1 MRFIRKSKN
10 AQHLLRVPVRLFTGQ
25 QGRFRPGNSPVPRG
39 HSMQHVLFHY
49 HLDPITWVYLS
60 SLLVVA
66 VYFKFGRLFS
76 LRNWDLIL
84 LLLLAWGV
92 SMIARDQR
100 PPAIDSPAVVAQQQE
115 PSGEPAGPAP
125 AQGDWAIWGYRWL
138 LGVGVLLLLR
148 MLADPFLVRR
158 PLLEPNLS
166 AGGLAFLGLA
176 LFVFLSANILTARVP
191 TAEPLAQRANAP
203 TAETPPE
210 SAPEVSP
217 AVEEPL
223 PIEGS
228 PAAEETTPLPPRHP
242 LLNLLP
248 WIPTKAFSQT
258 RPVPSPT
265 LVTLTKTVVVLSHMA
280 LVIGL
285 VLIGLYHFG
294 NIWTGVAVATLYL
307 VLPYTAQLFGRVDH
321 VLPAVL
327 LVWAVLQYRHPMLA
341 GALLGLAIGTIF
353 FPVFLLPLWISFY
366 WQRGRWRFLIGVG
379 LSLGGLVLALIPVSA
394 NAGEFWQHVL
404 TMLGGSSFGLQ
415 GVDGLWNAHE
425 PLLRIPLIALTAVLS
440 VALAFWP
447 AQKNLGTL
455 ISCSGAI
462 MLAVQFWYAHQG
474 LLYVNWYLP
483 LFLLTSFRPNLEH
496 RVAVASLGEGHLF
509 RRRSSTSQV
518 AA

>member
-1 MRFIRKSKN
+1 
-10 AQHLLRVPVRLFTGQ
+10 
-25 QGRFRPGNSPVPRG
+25 
-39 HSMQHVLFHY
+39 MQHVLVHY

-76 LRNWDLIL
+76 LRNWDLL
-84 LLLLAWGV
+84 LLLMLAWGV
-92 SMIARDQR
+92 AMIARDQQ
-100 PPAIDSPAVVAQQQE
+100 PPEATQTPAASAPTQDEADSPA
-115 PSGEPAGPAP
+115 PSGRS
-125 AQGDWAIWGYRWL
+125 QGAWATWGYRWL
-138 LGVGVLLLLR
+138 MIVSVLLLLR

-166 AGGLAFLGLA
+166 AGGLAFLGLS
-176 LFVFLSANILTARVP
+176 LFVFLSANILTAQVP
-191 TAEPLAQRANAP
+191 TANAKEASLREVAAAGADAAEDASVPQNPEPQEPEAATTQEP
-203 TAETPPE
+203 AET
-210 SAPEVSP
+210 AP
-217 AVEEPL
+217 
-223 PIEGS
+223 G
-228 PAAEETTPLPPRHP
+228 PPRHP
-242 LLNLLP
+242 LLGLLP

-265 LVTLTKTVVVLSHMA
+265 LVTLTKTVVVLAHMA
-280 LVIGL
+280 VVIGL
-285 VLIGLYHFG
+285 VLIGLHHFG

-366 WQRGRWRFLIGVG
+366 WQRGRWRFLMGVA
-379 LSLGGLVLALIPVSA
+379 LALGGLVLALIPVSA
-394 NAGEFWQHVL
+394 NMAEFWQNVL
-404 TMLGGSSFGLQ
+404 AMLGGSSFGLQ
-415 GVDGLWNAHE
+415 GVQGFWSTHE
-425 PLLRIPLIALTAVLS
+425 PLLRIPLVALTVVLS

-462 MLAVQFWYAHQG
+462 MLAVQFWYAYQG
-474 LLYVNWYLP
+474 LLYINWYLP

-496 RVAVASLGEGHLF
+496 RIALASLGEGRLF
-509 RRRSSTSQV
+509 RRRSSASQV

>member
-1 MRFIRKSKN
+1 
-10 AQHLLRVPVRLFTGQ
+10 
-25 QGRFRPGNSPVPRG
+25 
-39 HSMQHVLFHY
+39 MQHVLFHY

-76 LRNWDLIL
+76 LRNWDLLL

-92 SMIARDQR
+92 SMVARDQQAAEASR
-100 PPAIDSPAVVAQQQE
+100 AVAAPQQQVQAAEPEAAVV
-115 PSGEPAGPAP
+115 PGSRS
-125 AQGDWAIWGYRWL
+125 WTLWGYRWL
-138 LGVGVLLLLR
+138 LGVGILLLLR

-166 AGGLAFLGLA
+166 AGGLAFLGLS
-176 LFVFLSANILTARVP
+176 LFVFLSANILTAQVP
-191 TAEPLAQRANAP
+191 TVAAAGGQRSSRADTAPETSSVSPTGEPAPLAAGGSLAP
-203 TAETPPE
+203 RRL
-210 SAPEVSP
+210 SP
-217 AVEEPL
+217 
-223 PIEGS
+223 
-228 PAAEETTPLPPRHP
+228 PPRHP

-265 LVTLTKTVVVLSHMA
+265 LVTLTKIVVVLSHMA
-280 LVIGL
+280 VVIGL

-366 WQRGRWRFLIGVG
+366 WQRGRWRFLIGVAVA
-379 LSLGGLVLALIPVSA
+379 LGGLVLALIPVSA
-394 NAGEFWQHVL
+394 NAAEFQRHVL

-415 GVDGLWNAHE
+415 GVDGLWEAHE

-455 ISCSGAI
+455 ISCSGAV

-496 RVAVASLGEGHLF
+496 RIAVASLGEGHLF
-509 RRRSSTSQV
+509 RRRGSASQV